1 MHLIPPNCRT
11 GGGIPC
17 LVLRSV
23 FFLCALFIVPMV
35 SADIPMMINYQGR
48 VTDSAGD
55 PVTDGNYNMWFRIY
69 DAPKGGDML

>member
-1 MHLIPPNCRT
+1 
-11 GGGIPC
+11 
-17 LVLRSV
+17 
-23 FFLCALFIVPMV
+23 MV